1 MYTACLQTIQ
11 TYAQWN
17 TNRLS
22 LAKASEEET
31 FRDIFL
37 LLKLLINLLSK
48 DYLDLCTSRKYFI
61 VFQCFFFFLQIF
73 VNLS

>member
-1 MYTACLQTIQ
+1 MFNACLQTIQ

-22 LAKASEEET
+22 LEKASEEET

-37 LLKLLINLLSK
+37 LLQLLRNLLSK
-48 DYLDLCTSRKYFI
+48 DYLDLYTSCK
-61 VFQCFFFFLQIF
+61 FLLPIKSMSE
-73 VNLS
+73 L